1 MEREVSYYINIGRDS
16 ARAEQSAKDWAVE
29 VRQRE
34 RPSTRQLQDGVEG
47 NVWEMSCRT
56 CDNVC
61 VRVKES
67 GSMRVC
73 VCVCVCMCVFVSV
86 CDSSPKQP
94 VSVNVRRNTER
105 CIMVS
110 IIDRF
115 LPRGLVTAPLH
126 HSHTHTQ
133 THIHQYPVCLH
144 IHSTP
149 VSAGRYCLHV
159 LNFVSTLLK
168 LNSLNWIQFYQQNTV
183 DLSGCNRGNIFNRDR
198 EYSMHAVWLQGTY
211 RPIIL

>member
-61 VRVKES
+61 VCVSVKVE
-67 GSMRVC
+67 VC
-73 VCVCVCMCVFVSV
+73 VCV

-115 LPRGLVTAPLH
+115 LPRGLVTAPH
-126 HSHTHTQ
+126 NMHTY
-133 THIHQYPVCLH
+133 THAQGSILYVFTFTAHPCWWANTVCM
-144 IHSTP
+144 
-149 VSAGRYCLHV
+149 Y
-159 LNFVSTLLK
+159 STLFLHCR
-168 LNSLNWIQFYQQNTV
+168 SFQ
-183 DLSGCNRGNIFNRDR
+183 
-198 EYSMHAVWLQGTY
+198 
-211 RPIIL
+211 